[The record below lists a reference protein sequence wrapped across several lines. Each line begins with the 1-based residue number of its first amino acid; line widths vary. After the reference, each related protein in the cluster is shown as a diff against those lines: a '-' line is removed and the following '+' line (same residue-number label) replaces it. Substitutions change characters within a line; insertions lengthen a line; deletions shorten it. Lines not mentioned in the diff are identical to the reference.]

1 MFSGPAGRTHKYI
14 DLKFSN
20 LSYVVQR
27 TILSGYGP
35 GISTRERA
43 LALISMIW
51 GKKYGDDII
60 PVTQT
65 PLNSTKWSYLT
76 WVSHLYTR
84 GVTC

>member
-1 MFSGPAGRTHKYI
+1 MFGGQASNTPCFLGQRAEPI
-14 DLKFSN
+14 SLKFSN

-27 TILSGYGP
+27 TIGLRYIILEGP

-65 PLNSTKWSYLT
+65 PLNS
-76 WVSHLYTR
+76 
-84 GVTC
+84 